1 MMKNL
6 FLLLMVGVMVAGF
19 FSCRTP
25 QSLNY
30 LQGNLDTSGLQQL
43 KIPEPVIQKGDLI
56 SITVYSD
63 NPKATELYNQ
73 PQVSVGP
80 AGGTMPSSG
89 YLVDMK
95 GNIQFQGIGTLQVEG
110 LTKDQLTALLDS
122 KLKDTLLQNP
132 YYNIRF
138 LNYKVTL
145 IGDVN
150 SPGVYSIPN
159 EKVSILEAIALA
171 GDVTFYGVRENVLI
185 IREVEGKREFGRIN
199 LTSPDIF
206 SSPYFYLRQNDVVV
220 VDATRRKAIVNDQL
234 TVRYVGLFTSIIS
247 TIALII
253 TVYQNSN

>member
-1 MMKNL
+1 MKNR
-6 FLLLMVGVMVAGF
+6 FHLLMVGTIVAGL

-43 KIPEPVIQKGDLI
+43 RIPEPIIQKGDLI

-63 NPKATELYNQ
+63 NPKATELFNQ

-89 YLVDMK
+89 YLVDTK

-110 LTKDQLTALLDS
+110 LTKDQLSALLDS

-138 LNYKVTL
+138 LNYKITL

-159 EKVSILEAIALA
+159 ERVSILEAIALA
-171 GDVTFYGVRENVLI
+171 GDLTIYGIRENVLI
-185 IREVEGKREFGRIN
+185 IREDAGRREFGRIN

-206 SSPYFYLRQNDVVV
+206 SSPYFYLRQNDVIVV
-220 VDATRRKAIVNDQL
+220 EASRRKAIVNDQI
-234 TVRYVGLFTSIIS
+234 TVRNIGIATSIIS
-247 TIALII
+247 TIALVI
-253 TVYQNSN
+253 TVLRR

>member
-1 MMKNL
+1 MMKSC
-6 FLLLMVGVMVAGF
+6 FQLLMLCIVMIGM
-19 FSCRTP
+19 FSCRTY

-30 LQGNLDTSGLQQL
+30 LQGDLDTSGLQQL

-63 NPKATELYNQ
+63 NPAATELYNQ
-73 PQVSVGP
+73 PQANIGP

-89 YLVDMK
+89 YLVDTK
-95 GNIQFQGIGTLQVEG
+95 GNIQFQGIGTMHVEG
-110 LTKDQLTALLDS
+110 LTKEQLTAVLDS

-159 EKVSILEAIALA
+159 ERVSILEAIALA
-171 GDVTFYGVRENVLI
+171 GDLTIYGIRENILI
-185 IREVEGKREFGRIN
+185 IRETAGRREFGRID
-199 LTSPDIF
+199 LTKPDIF
-206 SSPYFYLRQNDVVV
+206 SSPYFYLRQNDVIVV
-220 VDATRRKAIVNDQL
+220 EAHKRKAVVNDQI
-234 TVRYVGLFTSIIS
+234 TVRNVGIATSIIS

-253 TVYQNSN
+253 TVARN

>member
-1 MMKNL
+1 MKNC
-6 FLLLMVGVMVAGF
+6 FQLLMMVIIVIGM
-19 FSCRTP
+19 FSCRT
-25 QSLNY
+25 QQQLNY
-30 LQGNLDTSGLQQL
+30 VQGNLDTNGLKQL

-63 NPKATELYNQ
+63 NQKATELYNQ
-73 PQVSVGP
+73 PLLSIGP
-80 AGGTMPSSG
+80 SGGNMPSSG
-89 YLVDMK
+89 YLVDTK
-95 GNIQFQGIGTLQVEG
+95 GNIQFQGIGTMYVEG
-110 LTKDQLTALLDS
+110 MTKDQLTALLDS
-122 KLKDTLLQNP
+122 KLKDTVLKNP

-159 EKVSILEAIALA
+159 ERVSILEAIALA
-171 GDVTFYGVRENVLI
+171 GDLTFYGVRENVLV
-185 IREVEGKREFGRIN
+185 IREVDGKREFGRIN
-199 LTSPDIF
+199 LTSPDVF

-220 VDATRRKAIVNDQL
+220 VDATKRKAIVNDQL